1 MSRRG
6 QLQPGRPFRHL
17 LLSNLPVSCLESPP
31 AKAGLLLEIET
42 WGTRHPVK
50 SFVSENPE
58 EWRMRKPF
66 VSVGKL
72 GRIGC
77 NLFSFMR
84 LQQKWGRGG
93 GASSFSCPFPRA
105 AGSAWGIRSGGT
117 DDFGLHSSIM
127 RRWIE
132 IICKVGSRSP
142 QVFRRGGRDLGRPAP
157 GAKID
162 PPLQGGAHSL
172 RPYPGFRLAPPW
184 AILMRPL
191 RGAAARCIALLPS
204 SRSWSRSL

>member
-132 IICKVGSRSP
+132 IICKTGWGRPGLLRNILIPRLESGLTRNRAFWLGGGGGSRCA
-142 QVFRRGGRDLGRPAP
+142 VCF
-157 GAKID
+157 
-162 PPLQGGAHSL
+162 
-172 RPYPGFRLAPPW
+172 
-184 AILMRPL
+184 
-191 RGAAARCIALLPS
+191 ALLAGRRWFHRRPV
-204 SRSWSRSL
+204 RWSASDRRCGPVYARLR